1 MINHKLIKER
11 RLELK
16 LSQEEVT
23 ARVAKLAGGFSQ
35 SGYLKIEKGRV
46 EKSKYLPY
54 ICHVLGL
61 QIHDADSAIS
71 KNIDSYGST
80 LLEQVLK
87 LPKDERIRIGQAV
100 FDSLDD

>member
-1 MINHKLIKER
+1 MINHKLIKAK

-23 ARVAKLAGGFSQ
+23 ARVSALAGGLSQ

-54 ICHVLGL
+54 VCAVLGL
-61 QIHDADSAIS
+61 QMHEADASIS
-71 KNIDSYGST
+71 QNIDSYGKALLAQ
-80 LLEQVLK
+80 LLER
-87 LPKDERIRIGQAV
+87 PKDERIMIARAV
-100 FDSLDD
+100 LDSLGD